1 MFRRITYERILE
13 YEGRE
18 VLGKGFKEDSVVD
31 PDEMEPRILGNDDLS
46 ALYSLSI
53 QRRDIATILLWH
65 PPQSTRY
72 RLEVLW
78 PDFAVNEIK
87 QPFFIAKF
95 DPGKTWQVINRCI
108 QITVE
113 LIIFVEG
120 TWHGTE
126 EVSIWVDIFWSARLR
141 IR

>member
-53 QRRDIATILLWH
+53 QRRDIATILL
-65 PPQSTRY
+65 
-72 RLEVLW
+72 
-78 PDFAVNEIK
+78 
-87 QPFFIAKF
+87 
-95 DPGKTWQVINRCI
+95 
-108 QITVE
+108 
-113 LIIFVEG
+113 
-120 TWHGTE
+120 
-126 EVSIWVDIFWSARLR
+126 
-141 IR
+141 